1 MISVNEAYPLN
12 KPVSENTTSPVKV
25 KLLNDKVSTNS
36 NSAGAGDL
44 MELRKK
50 DASALKVYT
59 KASRS
64 VLSLALINPELE
76 VVALLYV
83 FSVPH
88 IAVPS
93 ADHFSI

>member
-1 MISVNEAYPLN
+1 
-12 KPVSENTTSPVKV
+12 
-25 KLLNDKVSTNS
+25 
-36 NSAGAGDL
+36 
-44 MELRKK
+44 MELRNI
-50 DASALKVYT
+50 DASALKVST
-59 KASRS
+59 QASRS

-93 ADHFSI
+93 ADHFNI

>member
-44 MELRKK
+44 MELRNI
-50 DASALKVYT
+50 DASALKVST
-59 KASRS
+59 QASRS

-76 VVALLYV
+76 VVALLYG

-93 ADHFSI
+93 ADHFNI

>member
-44 MELRKK
+44 MELRNI
-50 DASALKVYT
+50 DASALKVST
-59 KASRS
+59 QASRS

-83 FSVPH
+83 FQFP
-88 IAVPS
+88 I
-93 ADHFSI
+93 